1 MMSSRTAGSSR
12 AIREAWENE
21 KRLVLEGKGTRDW
34 PEEQQKQIMEKGKAY
49 DDKGLALEGQH
60 MKSFSAHPEYRDDPR
75 NIQLLSRREHLA
87 AHGGNWT
94 NQTNGYYD
102 PASKIM
108 SDFGNSPP
116 QPCIELI
123 LTNPLY
129 VDPPNPSSTATSGN
143 ESKSASPRIDATA
156 APTGSLR
163 RWTHSLQRAVQQ
175 ASKDP
180 RVRAL
185 TFSVVATMATEVLNR
200 AGSNRTRAPSTQPSM
215 GAPSA
220 PGTDSPSGGRQSP
233 GRMASVGTPRRTGP
247 TFSHTAEAGRRTDRT
262 GRAVSSPWWSRPG
275 E

>member
-1 MMSSRTAGSSR
+1 MSSRTAASSR

-34 PEEQQKQIMEKGKAY
+34 PEEQQKQIVEKGKAY

-75 NIQLLSRREHLA
+75 NIQFLSRREHLA

-102 PASKIM
+102 PALKVM

-116 QPCIELI
+116 QPCVELI

-129 VDPPNPSSTATSGN
+129 VDSPNASSTQTSGD
-143 ESKSASPRIDATA
+143 EKEVTSSPNATA
-156 APTGSLR
+156 ASTGSLR

-185 TFSVVATMATEVLNR
+185 TVSVIATVATGALNR

-215 GAPSA
+215 RAASA
-220 PGTDSPSGGRQSP
+220 PGTDLPTGGRQSP
-233 GRMASVGTPRRTGP
+233 GAHGVSGYTKKNGTNVQPYRRGGTN
-247 TFSHTAEAGRRTDRT
+247 D
-262 GRAVSSPWWSRPG
+262 
-275 E
+275 